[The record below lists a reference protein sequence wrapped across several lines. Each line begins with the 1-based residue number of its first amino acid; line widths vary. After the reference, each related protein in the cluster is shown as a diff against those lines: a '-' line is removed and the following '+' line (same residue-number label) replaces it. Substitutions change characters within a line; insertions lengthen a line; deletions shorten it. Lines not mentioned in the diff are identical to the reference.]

1 MKLFVQ
7 IIIVL
12 ILSSILVS
20 CKKHY
25 PPRLKLVE
33 DTQRTKEEKEPILPN
48 EMLENEGIRF
58 VINHPT
64 GSADISFKMFK
75 ASPNRTEVRL
85 RTVKESSDYYVLS
98 RDLTNNSDFILT
110 AEYNSVSTPGAFQ
123 LSINGISSL
132 KGPAGLQVSNYLYTT
147 QNAGTTVEFLKIR
160 KGSLKF
166 SFYPL

>member
-1 MKLFVQ
+1 MKHFVQ
-7 IIIVL
+7 IMIVV
-12 ILSSILVS
+12 IFSSILVS

-33 DTQRTKEEKEPILPN
+33 DTQRTKEEKEPLLPN

-58 VINHPT
+58 FITYPA
-64 GSADISFKMFK
+64 GSADVAFRMFK

-85 RTVKESSDYYVLS
+85 RTVKESSDYYILS
-98 RDLTNNSDFILT
+98 RDLTDNSDFILT
-110 AEYNSVSTPGAFQ
+110 AEYKSVSTPGAFQ

-132 KGPAGLQVSNYLYTT
+132 KGPAGLQVSNYSYTT
-147 QNAGTTVEFLKIR
+147 ESAGTTVEFLKIR